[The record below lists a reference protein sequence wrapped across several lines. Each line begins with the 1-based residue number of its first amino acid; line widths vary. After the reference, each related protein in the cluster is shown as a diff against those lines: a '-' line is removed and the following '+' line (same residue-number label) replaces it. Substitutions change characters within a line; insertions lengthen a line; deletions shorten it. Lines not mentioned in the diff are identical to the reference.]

1 MSYLHQLDQWS
12 NKHQYN
18 WFVVLRVV
26 LGLCLFFKGIQFIK
40 DAEILEQLITKN
52 ALSQNFLWLNDFI
65 PWLHLSGGIMIL
77 IGLFTRLSVILQ
89 IPVLVGAVFF
99 TNSGSSILTGQSDL
113 IFSLVVLLLLFF
125 FLVEGGGPISLD
137 KALRKPKR
145 IMYF

>member
-1 MSYLHQLDQWS
+1 
-12 NKHQYN
+12 
-18 WFVVLRVV
+18 
-26 LGLCLFFKGIQFIK
+26 
-40 DAEILEQLITKN
+40 
-52 ALSQNFLWLNDFI
+52 
-65 PWLHLSGGIMIL
+65 MIL